1 MVTVNYTKAVAL
13 THELRAQL
21 YKTKTRELFQT
32 LQEHHLLMEYMEE
45 GADKDAMVASAAAV
59 HAEIVVCNESNAA
72 YQTSIDAVTT
82 DDLDALETIYIQME
96 EELKQY

>member
-1 MVTVNYTKAVAL
+1 MVTVNFTKAVAL

-45 GADKDAMVASAAAV
+45 GADKDAMVASAANI
-59 HAEIVVCNESNAA
+59 HAQILVCNQSDTT
-72 YQTSIDAVTT
+72 YQTNIDAVTT
-82 DDLDALETIYIQME
+82 DDLNALEAIYIQME